1 MKNILIECSDWQ
13 IDKLIKKKRNGDWLK
28 NCFRKNKIFIIIE
41 LNERIENV

>member
-28 NCFRKNKIFIIIE
+28 NCFRKNIHYY
-41 LNERIENV
+41 RIE